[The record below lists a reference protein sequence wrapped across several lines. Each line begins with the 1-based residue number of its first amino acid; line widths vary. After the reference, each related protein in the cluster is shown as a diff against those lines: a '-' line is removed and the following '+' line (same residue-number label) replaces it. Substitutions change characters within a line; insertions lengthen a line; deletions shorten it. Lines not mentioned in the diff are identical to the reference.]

1 MIVSQIAAGVFGGIL
16 LGLFG
21 GLLFKG
27 RKNTKLVI
35 WLKAIYCV
43 TLSFL
48 FVVASVQKFK
58 VQGEKYS
65 LSNMKYIA
73 CFCMGY
79 TLNRIW
85 GDDGVPLYETKMI
98 FQTMMPWLF
107 GSIGASLQIKVITP
121 QSVAFSISHIFLG

>member
-1 MIVSQIAAGVFGGIL
+1 MIITQIVVGVLSGIL

-27 RKNTKLVI
+27 RKNTKLVF

-43 TLSFL
+43 LLSFL
-48 FVVASVQKFK
+48 FVVASVQKFY

-79 TLNRIW
+79 TLNRLW
-85 GDDGVPLYETKMI
+85 GDAGVPLHETKMI
-98 FQTMMPWLF
+98 FQTMMPGLF
-107 GSIGASLQIKVITP
+107 GSIGASL
-121 QSVAFSISHIFLG
+121 